1 MTALLDTNILLD
13 ILSSSREGHD
23 AALQLLQLFRRKKIT
38 GVLTTQSIIDAAY
51 IQTQRQKV
59 PVQDFKAAMKI
70 ICGIVNTISIS
81 SDDIDRVNESNLND
95 YEDAAQISSALDNW
109 CDIIVSNDSEIKQYT
124 DLPILSPRELIN
136 SCLNQD

>member
-23 AALQLLQLFRRKKIT
+23 TALQLLQLIRRKKIT

-59 PVQDFKAAMKI
+59 PVQDFKAVMKI
-70 ICGIVNTISIS
+70 ICSIVKIISVS
-81 SDDIDRVNESNLND
+81 SDDIARVNESNLND
-95 YEDAAQISSALDNW
+95 YEDAAQISCALDNW
-109 CDIIVSNDSEIKQYT
+109 CDVIVSNDSGIKHYT
-124 DLPILSPRELIN
+124 DLDILSPQELIDR
-136 SCLNQD
+136 CLNQA